1 MGTESVALPDGVRLK
16 AAIYLHHEP
25 QPWKGSSLRRRLVV
39 SLAVTLAV
47 FAGVVMFWSYTLGSA
62 IAPYTSAEPLR
73 PAKPQAIT
81 IVDSRFSQ
89 DTTPWLVGF
98 GAIAYT
104 GMAAT
109 YLAPAAMSYRRARRL
124 VQRGPGWRELTAT
137 VKSSVSGRTGTTLVL
152 EADDEMERPRTFTLW
167 QFGSLPWNPTPKRGE
182 RLVFA
187 LLSDGSSS
195 YALIS
200 TSDRPQPRLVRV
212 QVPNDFELRAMGA

>member
-1 MGTESVALPDGVRLK
+1 
-16 AAIYLHHEP
+16 
-25 QPWKGSSLRRRLVV
+25 
-39 SLAVTLAV
+39 
-47 FAGVVMFWSYTLGSA
+47 
-62 IAPYTSAEPLR
+62 
-73 PAKPQAIT
+73 
-81 IVDSRFSQ
+81 
-89 DTTPWLVGF
+89 
-98 GAIAYT
+98 
-104 GMAAT
+104 MAAT